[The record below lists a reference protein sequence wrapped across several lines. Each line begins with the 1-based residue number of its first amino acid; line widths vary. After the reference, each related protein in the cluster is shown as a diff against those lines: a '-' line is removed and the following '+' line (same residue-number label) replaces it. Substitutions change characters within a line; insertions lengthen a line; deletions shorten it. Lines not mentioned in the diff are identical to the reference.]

1 MRNIRANGGERGRQ
15 KDQSQGRSLNGNEV
29 LKTKKERGSSR
40 GYQRNSEKAGQ
51 LGNSLIHGRTLL
63 KAKFNG
69 RGNSPRAQGIEN
81 KDGVILFRPWIK

>member
-1 MRNIRANGGERGRQ
+1 MEEKEGGK
-15 KDQSQGRSLNGNEV
+15 KDQSQDRSLKGNEV

-40 GYQRNSEKAGQ
+40 GYQRKSEKAGQ
-51 LGNSLIHGRTLL
+51 LENSLIHGRTLL

-69 RGNSPRAQGIEN
+69 RGKCPRAQRIEN